1 MKLKEGR
8 ERGELRPCQRPGT
21 GTEAPHSLPGSIT
34 LHLRP
39 GQNQA
44 LSLSLH
50 QTYQRYPPVK
60 QRANQWPR
68 YRNASAPRLEC
79 GELHPYPEVV
89 THHGMRLLPWQ
100 HPERKW
106 KRRGEV
112 TRQPGSMGD
121 PIAIVVSALLSQQWT
136 VVPGYKGVRDS
147 RPQLPQLC
155 PSHHCSQ
162 GHPTITRHLTPPP
175 PRQLQLHLP
184 PCCCPTSHFQLT
196 PTESTLQQQKTT
208 ISQQHQNAMATEEN
222 AAQTPAVDETPISVT
237 GPNPARKNSLV
248 NHLLHRPDRHELIES
263 MPSAPLAAH
272 ACPAGHLSTRERNQL
287 GLTDARL
294 HQKTSCPP
302 PRPRLVSRL
311 NRRR

>member
-50 QTYQRYPPVK
+50 QTCQRYPPVK

-121 PIAIVVSALLSQQWT
+121 PIAIVVSALLSQQRT

-155 PSHHCSQ
+155 PSHQ
-162 GHPTITRHLTPPP
+162 GHPTITRHLTPP
-175 PRQLQLHLP
+175 LP
-184 PCCCPTSHFQLT
+184 PATATSASLLLPNVTLPTHPHRVYAS
-196 PTESTLQQQKTT
+196 
-208 ISQQHQNAMATEEN
+208 ATEN
-222 AAQTPAVDETPISVT
+222 
-237 GPNPARKNSLV
+237 
-248 NHLLHRPDRHELIES
+248 NHIATTSKRHGHRRERRPDPGCRRDSHLRHWPQSRAQEFPRES
-263 MPSAPLAAH
+263 PAAS
-272 ACPAGHLSTRERNQL
+272 P
-287 GLTDARL
+287 
-294 HQKTSCPP
+294 
-302 PRPRLVSRL
+302 
-311 NRRR
+311 